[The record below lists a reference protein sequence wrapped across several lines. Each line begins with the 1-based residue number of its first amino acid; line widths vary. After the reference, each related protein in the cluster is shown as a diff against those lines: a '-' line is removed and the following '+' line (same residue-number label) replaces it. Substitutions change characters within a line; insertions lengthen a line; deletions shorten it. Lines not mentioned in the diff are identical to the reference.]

1 MTEEMKTVSLTWEE
15 KDSIQ
20 VRNEAILFISIHCN
34 DNQKL

>member
-20 VRNEAILFISIHCN
+20 VRNEAILFVSVHGN
-34 DNQKL
+34 DTQKL